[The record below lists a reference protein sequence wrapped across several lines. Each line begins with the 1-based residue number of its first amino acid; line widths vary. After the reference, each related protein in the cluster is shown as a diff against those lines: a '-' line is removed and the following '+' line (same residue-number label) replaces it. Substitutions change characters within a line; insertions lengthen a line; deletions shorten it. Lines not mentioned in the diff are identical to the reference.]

1 MPEFQAQIPAHDD
14 GTFGAYI
21 AKPDVTPAPAVIV
34 IQEIFGINTEIRAKC
49 DELAKMGY
57 VAIAPDLFWR
67 IAEKGLELDPENE
80 DELQRAFD
88 LYGEF
93 DAQTGIEDLKSTLT
107 FARNHEDVATNSVG
121 CVGFCLGGFLAFGMA
136 VESDIDAAVSY
147 YGVNIPAMLD
157 KKDQISKPL
166 LMHIAEN
173 DQFVS
178 AEEQQQ
184 IKDALGDNP
193 QISIHVYEGEDH
205 AFSRGVSMNAS
216 ESDGAGGLANTRTR
230 DFFSQKL
237 KSQAKAA

>member
-1 MPEFQAQIPAHDD
+1 MPEFQAQIPTHDD
-14 GTFGAYI
+14 GTFGVYI
-21 AKPDVTPAPAVIV
+21 AKPEVTPAPAIIV
-34 IQEIFGINTEIRAKC
+34 IQEIFGINTEIRSKC
-49 DELAKMGY
+49 DELAAMGY

-67 IAEKGLELDPENE
+67 IEDAGLELDPANE
-80 DELQRAFD
+80 DELQKAFD
-88 LYGEF
+88 LYGKF
-93 DAQTGIEDLKSTLT
+93 DAQTGIEDLKSTLA
-107 FARNHEDVATNSVG
+107 FARNHEDVISNSIG

-136 VESDIDAAVSY
+136 VESDVDAAVSY

-157 KKDQISKPL
+157 KKDQITKPL

-184 IKDALGDNP
+184 IKAALVDNP

-205 AFSRGVSMNAS
+205 AFSRGVSMDAS
-216 ESDGAGGLANTRTR
+216 ESDSAGGLANSRTR

-237 KSQAKAA
+237 KSQAEAA